1 MVEKEKSKR
10 KRKWKFD
17 VEIIPFDIK
26 MIYIWTFPAVL
37 SIEQVPKLAKRVAYQ
52 R

>member
-10 KRKWKFD
+10 KLKWKFN

-26 MIYIWTFPAVL
+26 TIYIWTFLAVL